1 MELDAMT
8 DPAEES
14 CERAIRS
21 LARMDGF
28 RVTRLELAPLP
39 RPVEEPPR
47 PPAPVRVQTVAEF
60 IAGTGKRGKRK

>member
-1 MELDAMT
+1 MT

-28 RVTRLELAPLP
+28 RVARLELAPP
-39 RPVEEPPR
+39 PPVEEPPR